1 MSQEK
6 ANTNHLQQR
15 RVLLAISG
23 GIAAYKAPELVR
35 LLIKA
40 GAEVRVIMSHSAG
53 QFVTP
58 LTLQTLSGHP
68 VYSDLFE
75 LEQNAT
81 SGQNDLSDLNVP
93 MSHIEL
99 ARWAEIIL
107 IAPATANTLARI
119 AHGMAD
125 DLLST
130 TLLASKAPLM
140 FAPAMNS
147 QMWHAETT
155 QHNVALLSQRG
166 AMMIGP
172 AAGELACGET
182 GEGRLVESAALL
194 SALNDHFAVGALS
207 GIRITITAGPTREPI
222 DPVRYISNRSSGK
235 MGYALAEAARNM
247 GAEIRLVSGPV
258 AITPPTG
265 VTLIQVETAQEMY
278 AAVMANPGEIFIA
291 CAAVADYHPVTI
303 SKQKIK
309 RSDSPLSLQLEPNPD
324 ILKSVAQLATPPF
337 TVGFA
342 AETENLREYALNKM
356 KLKGINMI
364 AANLVGTVDSG
375 FDHDHNRL
383 SVYWNNRE
391 IQIDLASK
399 REIATQLMQLVNE
412 QFSKQVI
419 NSK

>member
-1 MSQEK
+1 MNSK
-6 ANTNHLQQR
+6 NLTANHLKQR
-15 RVLLAISG
+15 RILIAVSG
-23 GIAAYKAPELVR
+23 GIAAYKMAALVR
-35 LLIKA
+35 QLIKA
-40 GAEVRVIMSHSAG
+40 GAKVRVIMSRSAS

-58 LTLQTLSGHP
+58 LTLQILSGHP

-75 LEQNAT
+75 LEQAAT
-81 SGQNDLSDLNVP
+81 TEPTSQ

-107 IAPATANTLARI
+107 IAPATANTIAKI

-130 TLLASKAPLM
+130 TLLASSAPLM
-140 FAPAMNS
+140 VAPAMNS
-147 QMWHAETT
+147 QMWHAEAT
-155 QHNVALLSQRG
+155 QQNIALLNQRG
-166 AMMIGP
+166 ASIIGP
-172 AAGELACGET
+172 AAGELACGEI
-182 GEGRLVESAALL
+182 GEGRLVEPEALL
-194 SALNDHFAVGALS
+194 SALDDHFSGGALA
-207 GIRITITAGPTREPI
+207 GVQLTITAGPTREPI

-235 MGYALAEAARNM
+235 MGYALAEAARKM
-247 GAEIRLVSGPV
+247 GAEVRLISGPV
-258 AITPPTG
+258 AITPPAG
-265 VTLIQVETAQEMY
+265 VTIIQVETAKEMY
-278 AAVMANPGEIFIA
+278 LAVMENPGEIFIA
-291 CAAVADYHPVTI
+291 CAAVADYHPVTFAE
-303 SKQKIK
+303 QKIK

-324 ILKSVAQLATPPF
+324 ILKSVAQLSTPPF

-356 KLKGINMI
+356 KHKGINMI

-383 SVYWNNRE
+383 SVYWNNGE

-412 QFSKQVI
+412 QFS
-419 NSK
+419 NS

>member
-1 MSQEK
+1 MSQGK
-6 ANTNHLQQR
+6 ASANHLQQR

-23 GIAAYKAPELVR
+23 GIAAYKIPELVR
-35 LLIKA
+35 QLIKA
-40 GAEVRVIMSHSAG
+40 GAEVRVIMSQSAD

-68 VYSDLFE
+68 VYTDLFE

-81 SGQNDLSDLNVP
+81 SSENGSGAP
-93 MSHIEL
+93 MNHIEL
-99 ARWAEIIL
+99 ARWAEVIL
-107 IAPATANTLARI
+107 IAPATANTLAKI
-119 AHGMAD
+119 AHGIAD
-125 DLLST
+125 DLLCT
-130 TLLASKAPLM
+130 TLLASKAPLV

-147 QMWHAETT
+147 QMWHAEATR
-155 QHNVALLSQRG
+155 HNVALLSQRG
-166 AMMIGP
+166 ATMIGP
-172 AAGELACGET
+172 AAGELACGEV
-182 GEGRLVESAALL
+182 GEGRLVELETLL
-194 SALNDHFAVGALS
+194 RALNDHFAGGPLA
-207 GIRITITAGPTREPI
+207 GFKITITAGPTREPI

-235 MGYALAEAARNM
+235 MGYALAEAARKM
-247 GAEIRLVSGPV
+247 GAEVRLISGPV
-258 AITPPTG
+258 AITPPAG
-265 VTLIQVETAQEMY
+265 VTHISVETAQEMY
-278 AAVMANPGEIFIA
+278 TAVMSNPGELFIA

-303 SKQKIK
+303 SEQKLK

-324 ILKSVAQLATPPF
+324 ILKSVAQLSTPPF

-356 KLKGINMI
+356 KHKGINMI

-383 SVYWNNRE
+383 SVYWNNGE

-399 REIATQLMQLVNE
+399 REIATQLMQLVGE

-419 NSK
+419 NSKI

>member
-6 ANTNHLQQR
+6 ASTNHLQQR

-23 GIAAYKAPELVR
+23 GIAAYKSPELVR
-35 LLIKA
+35 QLIKA
-40 GAEVRVIMSHSAG
+40 GAEVRVIMSQSAG

-68 VYSDLFE
+68 VYADLFE

-81 SGQNDLSDLNVP
+81 SSENGLGTP
-93 MSHIEL
+93 MNHIEL
-99 ARWAEIIL
+99 ARWAEVIL
-107 IAPATANTLARI
+107 IAPATANTLAKI

-147 QMWHAETT
+147 QMWHAKAT
-155 QHNVALLSQRG
+155 QHNVAQLSQRG
-166 AMMIGP
+166 ATMIGP
-172 AAGELACGET
+172 AAGELACGEV
-182 GEGRLVESAALL
+182 GEGRLVELEVLL
-194 SALNDHFAVGALS
+194 NALNDHFADGALA
-207 GIRITITAGPTREPI
+207 GINITITAGPTREPL

-235 MGYALAEAARNM
+235 MGYALAEAARKM
-247 GAEIRLVSGPV
+247 GAKVQLISGPV
-258 AITPPTG
+258 AITSPAG
-265 VTLIQVETAQEMY
+265 VTLISVETAQEMY
-278 AAVMANPGEIFIA
+278 AAVMSNPGELFIA

-303 SKQKIK
+303 SEQKLK
-309 RSDSPLSLQLEPNPD
+309 RSDSSLSLQLEPNPD
-324 ILKSVAQLATPPF
+324 ILKSVAQLSAPPF

-342 AETENLREYALNKM
+342 AETENLREHALHKM
-356 KLKGINMI
+356 KHKGIDMI

-383 SVYWNNRE
+383 SVYWNNGE

-399 REIATQLMQLVNE
+399 REIATQLMQLVSE

-419 NSK
+419 NSKR